1 MGESV
6 HKKKKKRIR
15 GKLQEK
21 IKAVNRF
28 LKLRGRG
35 GITGTEAS
43 EDHVPTQGRLT
54 RMEPRQAVESWQGL
68 KFQAPGS
75 ADTGKRCTKKDW
87 TTLWSW
93 L

>member
-68 KFQAPGS
+68 TFQAPGS
-75 ADTGKRCTKKDW
+75 ADTGKRCTKEDW
-87 TTLWSW
+87 TTL
-93 L
+93 